1 MKSCFYSAD
10 CHPSILNKFGETT
23 SGGEKFRVTMDNV
36 HNINIDHG
44 KQLLDKYSEQDH
56 FKTDL
61 NFEC

>member
-1 MKSCFYSAD
+1 
-10 CHPSILNKFGETT
+10 
-23 SGGEKFRVTMDNV
+23 MDNV